1 MKKLFN
7 FSMAVWVLISLL
19 FMTSLSASATEIL
32 SESVNNGGGY
42 VVQKGDTL
50 SAIASKTGTTV
61 ETLALANNITT
72 PNLIYKGQ
80 VISVPGTI
88 DYVDKYSKG
97 TIKAQ
102 KMNGTKD
109 PMLLSASASVSVS
122 VSGSMSLGIRGD
134 FNLDKRSNISIKG
147 SDDRSNENFTK
158 SHLTNK
164 NGEAISVKTGTEGE
178 ASEGEAGK
186 TEAIADIPFDPQ
198 FYGEKYS
205 DVTKEVG
212 TDPDALYKHFCEFG
226 MWEGRMPNASFDVNV
241 YYSAYPDLQ
250 EQYKD
255 MTPEGRIYALYRH
268 YTIYGQSVDA
278 KRDITTMEKALEAGI
293 TVISAI
299 DGKTV
304 LADYSAS
311 NADSDDSTPD
321 GPPSDSPI
329 VS

>member
-50 SAIASKTGTTV
+50 SAIASKTGTTA

-80 VISVPGTI
+80 VFSVPGTI
-88 DYVDKYSKG
+88 DFVDKYAQNTKE
-97 TIKAQ
+97 AQ
-102 KMNGTKD
+102 KMNGTIN

-122 VSGSMSLGIRGD
+122 VSVSGSMSLVNRGD
-134 FNLDKRSNISIKG
+134 FNLDKRSNISLKG
-147 SDDRSNENFTK
+147 SDDRSNENLTNNSK
-158 SHLTNK
+158 SHLTDE
-164 NGEAISVKTGTEGE
+164 NGEKISVKTGTEGE
-178 ASEGEAGK
+178 ASK

>member
-80 VISVPGTI
+80 VLSVPGTI

-122 VSGSMSLGIRGD
+122 VSGSASASVSLMD
-134 FNLDKRSNISIKG
+134 HDNSSKISLKNNN
-147 SDDRSNENFTK
+147 SLTNNSK
-158 SHLTNK
+158 SHLTDE
-164 NGEAISVKTGTEGE
+164 NGEKISVKTGTEGE

-278 KRDITTMEKALEAGI
+278 KRDITTMEKAMEAGI

-304 LADYSAS
+304 LADYSVS

>member
-7 FSMAVWVLISLL
+7 FSMAVWVLFSLL

-50 SAIASKTGTTV
+50 SAIASKTGTTA

-80 VISVPGTI
+80 VLSVPGTI
-88 DYVDKYSKG
+88 DFVDKYSKG
-97 TIKAQ
+97 TIEAQ

-109 PMLLSASASVSVS
+109 PMLLSASGSLSSSASASVSLELRDNGRVS
-122 VSGSMSLGIRGD
+122 LKDRDNSSIS
-134 FNLDKRSNISIKG
+134 NLTNNS
-147 SDDRSNENFTK
+147 K
-158 SHLTNK
+158 SHLTDE
-164 NGEAISVKTGTEGE
+164 NGEKISVKTGTEGE
-178 ASEGEAGK
+178 ASK

-278 KRDITTMEKALEAGI
+278 KRDITTMEKAMEAGI

-304 LADYSAS
+304 LADYSVS

-321 GPPSDSPI
+321 GPPSDSL
-329 VS
+329 